1 MKALEEFESCARR
14 LRALADPERLR
25 IVNLLFA
32 GPRNVG
38 ELAEELQDQIV
49 KVSHHLG
56 VLRRADLVQTH
67 KEGRFVQYALHP
79 DVLRHPPPTQAPHS
93 IDLGCCR
100 LELSAP
106 PPAARSPKRP
116 RS

>member
-1 MKALEEFESCARR
+1 MKALEEFKSCARR
-14 LRALADPERLR
+14 LKALADPERLR
-25 IVNLLFA
+25 IVDLLFA

-38 ELAEELQDQIV
+38 DLAEELKDEIV

-56 VLRRADLVQTH
+56 VLRRAGLVQTH

-79 DVLRHPPPTQAPHS
+79 DVLRPVPPAQSGQT

-100 LELSAP
+100 LELSAI
-106 PPAARSPKRP
+106 ATTGRTSKRAQ
-116 RS
+116 